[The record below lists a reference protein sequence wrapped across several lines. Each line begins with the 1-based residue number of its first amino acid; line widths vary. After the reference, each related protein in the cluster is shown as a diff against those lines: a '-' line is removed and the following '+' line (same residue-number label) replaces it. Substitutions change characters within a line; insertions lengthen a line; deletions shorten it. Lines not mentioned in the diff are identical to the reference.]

1 MRKDKNNNRSPFS
14 DRSAIP
20 AMRTKNRRIYPQFH
34 PMETNT
40 EPLRGKEVA
49 YMTTQKKGP
58 SKTPKKPGT
67 STPCKGC

>member
-1 MRKDKNNNRSPFS
+1 LRKDKSKSTDPFS
-14 DRSAIP
+14 DRSKIP
-20 AMRTKNRRIYPQFH
+20 AMQTTNRSVCPQFH
-34 PMETNT
+34 SMETNT